1 LHNEESNDQKLFLP
15 DERMEIDLK
24 SMEARLEGMPN
35 RKFELVR
42 SDNGLRD
49 RGRTSKKND
58 GQMLSLFPKDIEADP

>member
-1 LHNEESNDQKLFLP
+1 
-15 DERMEIDLK
+15 
-24 SMEARLEGMPN
+24 MEARLEGMPN

-58 GQMLSLFPKDIEADP
+58 GQMLSLFPKDIEADPQTRRNTAKEMKEKKN